1 MLWGSTY
8 VKAEVRAHHRP
19 FASNIGSP
27 SSCFRAKA
35 VRASLCESSWLWLYF
50 TVRLGSWLYLH
61 SLDSS
66 TASARTRT
74 DRRSGRQNGERGIRD
89 GMLRTMQ
96 HRQECGTRVRRWRKL
111 EPVCRALGVPALQA
125 EELARSAKRLF
136 ERCHI
141 CAAQHPPCMR
151 AVRRCCFPPRLLA
164 SQRAPCCPPNRGAS
178 LDLHTSVDAIPC
190 FQARGV
196 RDMEDTPMTGQHDAN
211 ARKNMAGEVRANVS
225 WPCGC
230 PC

>member
-27 SSCFRAKA
+27 CFRAKA
-35 VRASLCESSWLWLYF
+35 VRASLCEVFVALALLHRSAWLMALL
-50 TVRLGSWLYLH
+50 TLH
-61 SLDSS
+61 RFNSFCED
-66 TASARTRT
+66 TRT

-96 HRQECGTRVRRWRKL
+96 HRQEYGTRLRRWRKL

>member
-27 SSCFRAKA
+27 SLASAPKQF
-35 VRASLCESSWLWLYF
+35 VRVCASLRGSGFTSPFGLLMALLTLPRFINSFCE
-50 TVRLGSWLYLH
+50 
-61 SLDSS
+61 D
-66 TASARTRT
+66 TRT

-125 EELARSAKRLF
+125 EELASSAKRLF

>member
-19 FASNIGSP
+19 FATLGPLASAP
-27 SSCFRAKA
+27 KQF
-35 VRASLCESSWLWLYF
+35 VRVCASLRGSGF
-50 TVRLGSWLYLH
+50 TSPFGLAHGFTYTPSIHQQLLRGHPHRPTVGK
-61 SLDSS
+61 
-66 TASARTRT
+66 T
-74 DRRSGRQNGERGIRD
+74 NGERGIRD

-125 EELARSAKRLF
+125 EELASSAKRLF

-178 LDLHTSVDAIPC
+178 LDLHTC
-190 FQARGV
+190 
-196 RDMEDTPMTGQHDAN
+196 
-211 ARKNMAGEVRANVS
+211 
-225 WPCGC
+225 
-230 PC
+230 